1 MALAAVGG
9 AALGA
14 VFGTLLDGVVAV
26 TSKAIMFKSHL
37 RDLKFT
43 LDSFQQVDEDVGQHP
58 NIVFRPMQG
67 LERFRIQMEKGAQ
80 LVDKCSKVRPWKLN
94 AFKKPMYTSKLVAL
108 NASLNTLLSVLTVH
122 IISDLRARMIN
133 VETTLN
139 HIDANIVAQYQ
150 NQYQNQI
157 RGWCA
162 IPEPPPFTVG
172 LDVRVEEL
180 KMELLRDEASML
192 VVTGLGGCGKTTLAQ
207 MICKDQK
214 VKEKFKDNIFFI
226 TVSKKSNCLVVQ
238 ELCRKTG
245 SLVPSFQEEAIAFNW
260 LQEFLNTPEQDPL
273 LLVLDDVYPDSDSL
287 LDKLGEVKRPN
298 HNILVTSR
306 VKFPRF
312 GPAYP
317 LGTLE
322 QGDAMTLFRHSAS
335 RTDRNS
341 HILDNLVEQIV
352 QLCKGF
358 PLAITT
364 IGRSVCEQPTEI
376 WEKRV
381 AELSKGSSILDSEDY
396 LLACLKSSLDALD
409 ERMPIIKECFI
420 DLASF
425 PEDRSIP
432 AVALIDMWAEL
443 YGLDEDFWSIAN
455 IHELTNRNLANLVT
469 RNGKMELD
477 SYYNE
482 HFVTQHDMLRNLAIH
497 QTGQDIIGQRKRL
510 IIDICGDNLPNWW
523 KEHKNKPK
531 KTRLLSISTDGSS
544 SAKWHNMHL
553 PKAEVLVLNFQTENY
568 VLPKFVKKMSK
579 LKVLIVTNYG
589 VLQADLSNFKLLGS
603 LPNLK
608 RIRLER
614 ISIPSVSKN
623 SMQLKSLQ
631 KISLFMCSVGQAFSN
646 SSIQILE
653 AFPNLV
659 ELNIDYCNDL
669 VELPAKLCDLIRLKK
684 FSITNCHKLS
694 ALPKEIGQLDNVEV
708 LRLRSCVNLEGLP
721 GSIKNLTRLDFLDI
735 SNCFSMKELPED
747 IGEMSGLRKIN
758 MGQCSRLKELPL
770 SVLHL
775 GKLREVICDDET
787 KKLWGEPFKPS
798 LTNLHITVVK
808 EDFNLNWLYNL

>member
-1 MALAAVGG
+1 MALEAVGG

-14 VFGTLLDGVVAV
+14 VFGTLLDGVIAV
-26 TSKAIMFKSHL
+26 SSKTIMFKTHL

-43 LDSFQQVDEDVGQHP
+43 MDSFQQVDEDVRQHP
-58 NIVFRPMQG
+58 NILFRPIPG
-67 LERFRIQMEKGAQ
+67 LERFRIQMKKGVQ

-94 AFKKPMYTSKLVAL
+94 AIKKPIYTSKLVAL

-122 IISDLRARMIN
+122 IISDTRARVIN
-133 VETTLN
+133 VATTLN
-139 HIDANIVAQYQ
+139 QIDANIVAQYQ
-150 NQYQNQI
+150 NQNQNQI

-172 LDVRVEEL
+172 LDVHVEEL
-180 KMELLRDEASML
+180 KMELLKDKASML

-207 MICKDQK
+207 KICKDQK
-214 VKEKFKDNIFFI
+214 VKEKFEGNLFFVI
-226 TVSKKSNCLVVQ
+226 VSKKSNCLVVQ
-238 ELCRKTG
+238 DLCRKTG

-260 LQEFLNTPEQDPL
+260 LQEFLNATGQDPL
-273 LLVLDDVYPDSDSL
+273 LLVLDDVSPGSDSL
-287 LDKLGEVKRPN
+287 LDKLDEFKRPN

-306 VKFPRF
+306 VQFPRF
-312 GPAYP
+312 GPAYL

-322 QGDAMTLFRHSAS
+322 PGDAMTLFRHSAS
-335 RTDRNS
+335 RPDKS
-341 HILDNLVEQIV
+341 SYIPDNLAEQIV
-352 QLCKGF
+352 QHCKGF

-420 DLASF
+420 DLALF

-443 YGLDEDFWSIAN
+443 YGLDKDSWSIAN

-469 RNGKMELD
+469 RNGKTEID
-477 SYYNE
+477 GYYSE

-497 QTGQDIIGQRKRL
+497 QIGQDEIGKEKRL

-523 KEHKNKPK
+523 TEQKIKPK
-531 KTRLLSISTDGSS
+531 KTRLLSISTDGLSLE
-544 SAKWHNMHL
+544 KWHDMHL

-568 VLPKFVKKMSK
+568 GLPKFVKKMSE

-589 VLQADLSNFKLLGS
+589 VFQADLSNFKLLGS

-614 ISIPSVSKN
+614 ISIPSISKN

-631 KISLFMCSVGQAFSN
+631 KISLFMCSIGQAFSN

-669 VELPAKLCDLIRLKK
+669 VELPVKICDLIHLKK
-684 FSITNCHKLS
+684 LSITNCHKLS
-694 ALPKEIGQLDNVEV
+694 SLPEEIGKLEGLEV
-708 LRLRSCVNLEGLP
+708 LRLRSCTDLVKLP
-721 GSIKNLTRLDFLDI
+721 GSIKDLTKLHLLDI
-735 SNCFSMKELPED
+735 YKCFSIKELPED
-747 IGEMSGLRKIN
+747 IGEMSGLKKIN
-758 MGQCSRLKELPL
+758 MGQCSRLQELPV
-770 SVLHL
+770 SVLNL
-775 GKLREVICDDET
+775 GELREVICDDYTEN
-787 KKLWGEPFKPS
+787 LWGKPFKS
-798 LTNLHITVVK
+798 NLTKIKISVVK

>member
-1 MALAAVGG
+1 MALEAVGG

-14 VFGTLLDGVVAV
+14 VFGTLLDGVIAV
-26 TSKAIMFKSHL
+26 SSKTIMFKTHL

-43 LDSFQQVDEDVGQHP
+43 MDSFQQVDEDVRQHP
-58 NIVFRPMQG
+58 NILFRPIPG
-67 LERFRIQMEKGAQ
+67 LERFRIQMKKGVE

-94 AFKKPMYTSKLVAL
+94 AFKKPIYTSKLVAL

-122 IISDLRARMIN
+122 IISDTRARVIDMA
-133 VETTLN
+133 TTLN
-139 HIDANIVAQYQ
+139 QIDANIVAQYQ
-150 NQYQNQI
+150 NQNQ
-157 RGWCA
+157 GWCA

-172 LDVRVEEL
+172 LDVHVEEL
-180 KMELLRDEASML
+180 KMELLKDEASML

-207 MICKDQK
+207 KICKDQK
-214 VKEKFKDNIFFI
+214 VKEKFKGNLFFVI
-226 TVSKKSNCLVVQ
+226 VSKKSNCLVLQ

-260 LQEFLNTPEQDPL
+260 LQEFLNTTGQDPL
-273 LLVLDDVYPDSDSL
+273 LLVLDDVTPGSDSL
-287 LDKLGEVKRPN
+287 LDKLDEFKRPN

-306 VKFPRF
+306 VQFPRF
-312 GPAYP
+312 GPAYL

-322 QGDAMTLFRHSAS
+322 PGDAMTLFRHSAS
-335 RTDRNS
+335 RSDRS
-341 HILDNLVEQIV
+341 SYIPDNLAEQIV
-352 QLCKGF
+352 QHCKGF

-396 LLACLKSSLDALD
+396 LLACLQGSLDALD
-409 ERMPIIKECFI
+409 EQMHERMPIIKECFI
-420 DLASF
+420 DLALF
-425 PEDRSIP
+425 PEHRSIP

-443 YGLDEDFWSIAN
+443 YGLDKDSWSIVN

-469 RNGKMELD
+469 RNGKTEID
-477 SYYNE
+477 GYYSE

-497 QTGQDIIGQRKRL
+497 QIGQDEIGKEKRL
-510 IIDICGDNLPNWW
+510 IIDICSDNLPKWW
-523 KEHKNKPK
+523 TEQKNKPK
-531 KTRLLSISTDGSS
+531 KTRSLSISTDGLSS
-544 SAKWHNMHL
+544 EKWHDMHL

-568 VLPKFVKKMSK
+568 GLPKFVKKMSK

-603 LPNLK
+603 LANLK

-614 ISIPSVSKN
+614 ISIPSIRKN

-631 KISLFMCSVGQAFSN
+631 KISLFMCSIGQTFSN

-659 ELNIDYCNDL
+659 ELNIDYCDDL
-669 VELPAKLCDLIRLKK
+669 VELPVKICDLIRLKK
-684 FSITNCHKLS
+684 LSITNCHKLS
-694 ALPKEIGQLDNVEV
+694 SLPEEIGKLEGLEV
-708 LRLRSCVNLEGLP
+708 LRLRSCTDLVKLP
-721 GSIKNLTRLDFLDI
+721 GSIKDLTKLHLLDI
-735 SNCFSMKELPED
+735 YKCFSIKELPED
-747 IGEMSGLRKIN
+747 IGEMSGLEKIN
-758 MGQCSRLKELPL
+758 IGQCSRLQELPV
-770 SVLHL
+770 SVLNL
-775 GKLREVICDDET
+775 GKLREVICDDYTEN
-787 KKLWGEPFKPS
+787 LWGEPFKS
-798 LTNLHITVVK
+798 NLTKTKISVVK
-808 EDFNLNWLYNL
+808 EDFNLNWLHNL

>member
-1 MALAAVGG
+1 MALVLVGG
-9 AALGA
+9 AALEA
-14 VFGTLLDGVVAV
+14 VFGTLLDGVIAV
-26 TSKAIMFKSHL
+26 TSRAIMFKSHL

-43 LDSFQQVDEDVGQHP
+43 LDSFQQVDEDVRQHP
-58 NIVFRPMQG
+58 NVVFRTMQG

-108 NASLNTLLSVLTVH
+108 NASLKTLLSVLTVH
-122 IISDLRARMIN
+122 IISDLRARVIN

-139 HIDANIVAQYQ
+139 QINANIVVQYQ
-150 NQYQNQI
+150 NQNQNQI

-172 LDVRVEEL
+172 LDVKVTEL
-180 KMELLRDEASML
+180 KMELLKDEASML
-192 VVTGLGGCGKTTLAQ
+192 VVTGLGGYGKTTLAQ
-207 MICKDQK
+207 KICKDQK
-214 VKEKFKDNIFFI
+214 VKEKFKGNIFFVI
-226 TVSKKSNCLVVQ
+226 VSKKSNCLVVQ
-238 ELCRKTG
+238 ELCQKTE
-245 SLVPSFQEEAIAFNW
+245 SLVPAFQEEAIAFNW
-260 LQEFLNTPEQDPL
+260 LQEFLNTTGQDPL

-287 LDKLGEVKRPN
+287 LDKLDEFKRPN

-306 VKFPRF
+306 VNFPRF
-312 GPAYP
+312 GPAYL
-317 LGTLE
+317 LGKLE

-335 RTDRNS
+335 RTDS
-341 HILDNLVEQIV
+341 SSYIPDNLAEQIV

-381 AELSKGSSILDSEDY
+381 AKLSKGPSILDSEGS
-396 LLACLKSSLDALD
+396 LLDCLKSSLDALD

-455 IHELTNRNLANLVT
+455 IHELTNRNLANLIT

-482 HFVTQHDMLRNLAIH
+482 HFVTQHDMLRNLAIQ
-497 QTGQDIIGQRKRL
+497 QTGQDRIGQRKRL

-523 KEHKNKPK
+523 TEQKNKPK

-614 ISIPSVSKN
+614 ISIPSISKN

-631 KISLFMCSVGQAFSN
+631 KISLFMCSIGQAFSN

-669 VELPAKLCDLIRLKK
+669 VELPVKICDLIRLKK
-684 FSITNCHKLS
+684 LSITNCHKLS
-694 ALPKEIGQLDNVEV
+694 RLPEEIGKLEGLEV
-708 LRLRSCVNLEGLP
+708 LRLRACTDLVKLP
-721 GSIKNLTRLDFLDI
+721 GSIKDLTKLHLLDI
-735 SNCFSMKELPED
+735 YKCFSIKELPED
-747 IGEMSGLRKIN
+747 IGEMSGLEKIN
-758 MGQCSRLKELPL
+758 MGQCSRLQELPV
-770 SVLHL
+770 SVLNL
-775 GKLREVICDDET
+775 GELREVICDDDTEN
-787 KKLWGEPFKPS
+787 LWGEPFKS
-798 LTNLHITVVK
+798 NLQKIKISVVK
-808 EDFNLNWLYNL
+808 EDFNLNWLHNL

>member
-26 TSKAIMFKSHL
+26 TSKAKMFKSHL

-43 LDSFQQVDEDVGQHP
+43 LDSFQQVDEDVRQHP
-58 NIVFRPMQG
+58 NKVFRTMQG

-108 NASLNTLLSVLTVH
+108 NASLKTLLSVLTVH
-122 IISDLRARMIN
+122 IISDLRARVIN

-139 HIDANIVAQYQ
+139 QIDANIVAQYQ
-150 NQYQNQI
+150 NQNQNQI

-172 LDVRVEEL
+172 LDVKVTEL
-180 KMELLRDEASML
+180 KMELLKDEASML

-207 MICKDQK
+207 KICKDQK
-214 VKEKFKDNIFFI
+214 VKEKFKGNIFFD
-226 TVSKKSNCLVVQ
+226 TVSRKSNCLVVQ
-238 ELCRKTG
+238 ELCRKTE
-245 SLVPSFQEEAIAFNW
+245 SLVPAFQEEAIAFNW
-260 LQEFLNTPEQDPL
+260 LQEFLNTTGQDPL

-287 LDKLGEVKRPN
+287 LDKLDEFKRPN

-306 VKFPRF
+306 VNFPRF
-312 GPAYP
+312 GPAYL

-335 RTDRNS
+335 RTDRS
-341 HILDNLVEQIV
+341 SYIPENLAEQIV

-381 AELSKGSSILDSEDY
+381 AKLSKGSSILDSEGY

-482 HFVTQHDMLRNLAIH
+482 HFVTQHDMLRNLAI
-497 QTGQDIIGQRKRL
+497 QQSGQDRIGQRKRL

-523 KEHKNKPK
+523 TEQKNKPK

-603 LPNLK
+603 LANLK

-614 ISIPSVSKN
+614 ISIPSIGRN

-631 KISLFMCSVGQAFSN
+631 KISLFMCSIGQAFSN

-684 FSITNCHKLS
+684 LSITNCHKLS
-694 ALPKEIGQLDNVEV
+694 ALPKETGKLDNLEV

-787 KKLWGEPFKPS
+787 KILWGEPFKQS

-808 EDFNLNWLYNL
+808 EDFNLNWLHNL